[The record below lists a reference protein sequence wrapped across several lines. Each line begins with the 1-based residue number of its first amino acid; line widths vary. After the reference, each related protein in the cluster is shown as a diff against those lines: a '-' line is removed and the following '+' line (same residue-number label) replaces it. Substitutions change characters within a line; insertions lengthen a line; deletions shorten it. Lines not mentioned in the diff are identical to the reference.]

1 MWAALSTNTNLI
13 MNKLLLLIFLT
24 SFNAFSKDIT
34 LESIFSQS
42 PVEGTIV
49 IENLDGS
56 EQYVFNPE
64 RAKTKLAVASTFKI
78 PNTLIGVEENIV
90 SSESSVFAWDGTH
103 YNYQSWMHDQTL
115 ASAFQVSCVWCYQ
128 EIAKKVGV
136 EKYKTYIKSL
146 NYGYLPDTFDI
157 TQFWLN
163 GTLKLSAYEQIEF
176 LKKLYQQALPFSPKS
191 FNVLKKVMLAEKT
204 ENYSMYAKS
213 GWAIRVNSPV
223 GWYVG
228 YVVNEGETWFFATN
242 LAIKDPKY
250 LKLRKEITVDALKHV
265 GVISGA

>member
-1 MWAALSTNTNLI
+1 
-13 MNKLLLLIFLT
+13 MNKLLLLICLT
-24 SFNAFSKDIT
+24 SLNAFSKDIT
-34 LESIFSQS
+34 LESIFYQS

-49 IENLDGS
+49 VEKLDGS
-56 EQYVFNPE
+56 EKYVFNSE
-64 RAKTKLAVASTFKI
+64 RAKTKFAVASTFKI

-103 YNYQSWMHDQTL
+103 YDYPSWNHDQTL

-136 EKYKTYIKSL
+136 EKYKTYIKAM
-146 NYGYLPDTFDI
+146 NYGHLPNAFDI
-157 TQFWLN
+157 TQFWLD

-176 LKKLYQQALPFSPKS
+176 LKQLYQQALPFSPKA
-191 FNVLKKVMLAEKT
+191 FNVLKKVMLTEKND
-204 ENYSMYAKS
+204 NYSMYAKS
-213 GWAIRVNSPV
+213 GWAVRVNNPV

-228 YVVNEGETWFFATN
+228 YVVTKSGTWFFATN

-250 LKLRKEITVDALKHV
+250 LTLRKEITVNALKHI